1 MGERRFDIRLALAET
16 VDVVGKEPDGQ
27 THRWAAQL
35 VNISVSGASLRA
47 QRPVQVGTTIS
58 FAYQNQELTGKVRH
72 CASRKPDYLLG
83 IEFEPG
89 SRWSGPQR

>member
-1 MGERRFDIRLALAET
+1 MGERRFDIRLALAEI

-27 THRWAAQL
+27 THHWAAHL
-35 VNISVSGASLRA
+35 VNISGSGARLRT
-47 QRPVQVGTTIS
+47 QRPVQVGTTIV

-72 CASRKPDYLLG
+72 CALRKPDYFLG

-89 SRWSGPQR
+89 CRWSGPLP